1 MKDYEFNVRVRYAE
15 TDQMGVV
22 YHGNYAQ
29 YFEMG
34 RVEWLRNLGIS
45 YKWMEENG
53 VMLPVVSLQMDYKKP
68 ARYDDLLRV
77 KTILKSQTSVKIEFD
92 YEIYNEQN
100 DLLTTGYSMLVFVD
114 MKTGRPIV
122 PPSYVTEKISG
133 IENCPNN
140 KIEIYNRWGIK
151 VYETN
156 SYNTTGNIFEGY
168 SQARTTMNSNE
179 TLPAG
184 TYFYFIEVLNSN
196 TGETNKLSGYI
207 LIN

>member
-1 MKDYEFNVRVRYAE
+1 MREHEFYVRVRYSE

-53 VMLPVVSLQMDYKKP
+53 VMLPVVSLELNYKKP
-68 ARYDDLLRV
+68 ARYDDILRI
-77 KTILKSQTSVKIEFD
+77 KTKLKSQSTVKIEFD

-100 DLLTTGYSMLVFVD
+100 QLLTTGYSMLVFVD

-122 PPSYVTEKISG
+122 PPKYLSDKIG
-133 IENCPNN
+133 
-140 KIEIYNRWGIK
+140 K
-151 VYETN
+151 
-156 SYNTTGNIFEGY
+156 
-168 SQARTTMNSNE
+168 
-179 TLPAG
+179 TL
-184 TYFYFIEVLNSN
+184 
-196 TGETNKLSGYI
+196 
-207 LIN
+207 

>member
-1 MKDYEFNVRVRYAE
+1 MKEYEFTVRVRYAE

-34 RVEWLRNLGIS
+34 RVEWLRNLGVS

-53 VMLPVVSLQMDYKKP
+53 VMLPVVSLEMNYKKP

-77 KTILKSQTSVKIEFD
+77 KTVLKSQNSVKIEFD

-100 DLLTTGYSMLVFVD
+100 ELLTTGYSMLVFVD

-122 PPSYVTEKISG
+122 PPSYVSDKI
-133 IENCPNN
+133 
-140 KIEIYNRWGIK
+140 K
-151 VYETN
+151 
-156 SYNTTGNIFEGY
+156 NI
-168 SQARTTMNSNE
+168 
-179 TLPAG
+179 L
-184 TYFYFIEVLNSN
+184 
-196 TGETNKLSGYI
+196 
-207 LIN
+207 